1 MANDMSIAQN
11 LEVAFTEIDEGTG
24 NGHYDASD
32 AYMAMTET
40 VREMS
45 VSTRTPALSKVGVY
59 FFQDGSC
66 LYFNLGEK
74 EFYSLC

>member
-24 NGHYDASD
+24 NGYDASD
-32 AYMAMTET
+32 AYMAMFET

-45 VSTRTPALSKVGVY
+45 VSTSKPALSKVGVY